1 MIRVS
6 IPTDAAT
13 VEATGSPAFA
23 CATPLRLSE
32 LIALAISTALGAR
45 APSDKRDRS
54 IRAAFAAFLARE
66 FVVDVDGRVYDRLDD
81 VVMCTQEAT
90 LRFFATS
97 PARMPPGAFPANS

>member
-6 IPTDAAT
+6 IPTDSAT

-32 LIALAISTALGAR
+32 LLALGITASLGER

-54 IRAAFAAFLARE
+54 VRAVFAAFLAGE
-66 FVVDVDGRVYDRLDD
+66 FVVDVNGRVYERLDD
-81 VVMCTQEAT
+81 VVLCAREAT

-97 PARMPPGAFPANS
+97 PARMRSGAFPANS